1 MLLPTRR
8 LRRAYLRP
16 LIQITLALLI
26 LDAYLIVRNR
36 PATAYPKRVSLRHPG
51 NETFFIASIHRN
63 NGPLLGG
70 PWTENMLWLIDYLGR
85 DRVYFSAVESGS
97 QDDTKAKLSAL
108 KEQLDARGVPNT
120 VVLGK
125 TVQEQLEEIHD
136 RPPANAGAA
145 PPPGWVW
152 NAKEQHFDMRRIS
165 YLARER
171 NLAMKPLEDLA
182 SPQQQEGS
190 HPSRKFDKVLWFND
204 VVFEPLEVSMLLD
217 TRGGDFAAA
226 CSMDFTL
233 WPYYYDTFALRD
245 DRGLKTASWY
255 WPWFHSS
262 RARASA
268 AAMQPVEVRSCWNG
282 IVAFDAAPFYDNG
295 DRPPLRFRAV
305 DDSLA
310 ALHLEG
316 SECCLVHA
324 DNQLSRKKGVWLNP
338 NVRVG
343 YNEPVFEQVRMDV
356 FPTPKVA
363 FVGVWA
369 NRYLRVRNSI
379 QLTLE
384 RWMIERRVRRWVD
397 ETPAN
402 GPPRSEPG
410 EMCLIN
416 EMQIMWMNGW
426 KHI

>member
-8 LRRAYLRP
+8 LRRANL
-16 LIQITLALLI
+16 LHILLALLV
-26 LDAYLIVRNR
+26 LDAFLIVRNR
-36 PATAYPKRVSLRHPG
+36 PLTKYPASVAPRHPG

-63 NGPLLGG
+63 NGPVLGQSMSKNLL
-70 PWTENMLWLIDYLGR
+70 NLVDYLGP
-85 DRVYFSAVESGS
+85 DRVHFSAVESGS
-97 QDDTKAKLSAL
+97 QDDTKAKLSLLQKKLDAKGVSNTISL
-108 KEQLDARGVPNT
+108 GKTAHEQLD
-120 VVLGK
+120 
-125 TVQEQLEEIHD
+125 EIHD
-136 RPPANAGAA
+136 RPPPSAAA
-145 PPPGWVW
+145 PPPGWIW
-152 NAKEQHFDMRRIS
+152 NADEARYDVRRVP

-171 NLAMKPLEDLA
+171 NRAMDPLADLLA
-182 SPQQQEGS
+182 RDG
-190 HPSRKFDKVLWFND
+190 RRFDKVLWLND
-204 VVFEPLEVSMLLD
+204 VVFENREVAMLLG

-226 CSMDFTL
+226 CAMDFTL

-255 WPWFHSS
+255 WPWFLSA

-268 AAMQPVEVRSCWNG
+268 EAMDPVEVRSCWNG
-282 IVAFDAAPFYDNG
+282 MVAFDAAPFYAEK
-295 DRPPLRFRAV
+295 PLRFRGV

-324 DNQLSRKKGVWLNP
+324 DNYLSREKGVWLNP

-343 YNEPVFEQVRMDV
+343 YNEKVFDETKLDR
-356 FPTPKVA
+356 FPTAWAAV
-363 FVGVWA
+363 VGVWA
-369 NRYLRVRNSI
+369 NRYLRVRNSV
-379 QLTLE
+379 QFALE
-384 RWMIERRVRRWVD
+384 SRVVEMRLRQWVD
-397 ETPAN
+397 ETPASEL
-402 GPPRSEPG
+402 PRTEPG